1 MKTFAMRV
9 LSLRAKR
16 SNLAF
21 LQRITGDCHVATLLA
36 MTSRQFLEVP
46 LIVTLCFVSAASAS
60 KKEDHEFKEEQARL
74 ESLKA
79 DVEAARD
86 SLENEVARRYGLKQ
100 KLVDRRE
107 QDKQEMDQL
116 RDGQERAAND
126 LARVK
131 EECLAREQTVTDER
145 KAAQSAREEWSNEK
159 SALSEVFK
167 KEADAVLEAFPID
180 RETRRQ
186 ALEKVRADFASKQD
200 PTQAW
205 DDFVAYACK
214 DFQAG
219 ANVSMVAC
227 DVLPDQGGPVHLTL
241 VRFGNVF
248 GLGIDKTGQAYLIR
262 QTGRLGADK
271 YAVEK
276 IGSPS
281 YAAYVS
287 AQFGPWLKIGKPDG
301 LVKTEILQNDQSRL
315 LVSGKKVSFWAGLY
329 ASLKA
334 GGLIMI
340 PLLFLPLWVLYLTFW
355 KGFQLLARG
364 RSYRRC
370 HKAAIA
376 LIDKGDID
384 GALTF
389 AKSEKG
395 VMARVLEICLERKEH
410 GRHVSE
416 RAVREQIVQEVPI
429 ISRGINTIAVIAG
442 AAPLMGL
449 LGTISGMIT
458 LFAAVTHYGTGD
470 PKFLAGGISEALIT
484 AKTGLAIAIP
494 TLFIHDLIRNGKDR
508 LLAEIEQLSISVMT
522 HIWPEE

>member
-1 MKTFAMRV
+1 MKKVLFFSIILLLLGFGFSAFA
-9 LSLRAKR
+9 S
-16 SNLAF
+16 
-21 LQRITGDCHVATLLA
+21 H
-36 MTSRQFLEVP
+36 
-46 LIVTLCFVSAASAS
+46 
-60 KKEDHEFKEEQARL
+60 KEEHELKEKQARL
-74 ESLKA
+74 DALKSE
-79 DVEAARD
+79 VEDARD

-116 RDGQERAAND
+116 RDAQERAAND

-131 EECLAREQTVTDER
+131 EECLAREQAVADER
-145 KAAQSAREEWSNEK
+145 KAAQAAQDEWSSEK
-159 SALSEVFK
+159 ASLADVFK
-167 KEADAVLEAFPID
+167 KDADAILEAFPVD
-180 RETRRQ
+180 REIRRQ
-186 ALEKVRADFASKQD
+186 ALEKVRANFGARQD
-200 PTQAW
+200 PIQAW
-205 DDFVAYACK
+205 DEFIDYAIK
-214 DFQAG
+214 DFRNCAG
-219 ANVSMVAC
+219 VSLVTC
-227 DVLPDQGGPVHLTL
+227 DVLPDQGSPVRLTMA
-241 VRFGNVF
+241 RFGNVF
-248 GLGIDKTGQAYLIR
+248 GLGIDQSGQAYLVR

-271 YAVEK
+271 YSVDK
-276 IGSPS
+276 IGSAS
-281 YAAYVS
+281 YSAYVS
-287 AQFGPWLKIGKPDG
+287 GVMSQWIRTGKPGG
-301 LVKTEILQNDQSRL
+301 LIKTEILQNDQSRL
-315 LVSGKKVSFWAGLY
+315 LVSGKKVSFWAGLF

-340 PLLFLPLWVLYLTFW
+340 PLLLLPLWVLYLTFR
-355 KGFQLLARG
+355 KGFQLVTRG
-364 RSYRRC
+364 RSYRNC
-370 HKAAIA
+370 HKAAMA

-389 AKSEKG
+389 AKSKKG

-416 RAVREQIVQEVPI
+416 RAVREQIMQEIPVL
-429 ISRGINTIAVIAG
+429 SRGINTIAVIAG

-494 TLFIHDLIRNGKDR
+494 TLFIHDIIRNGKDR
-508 LLAEIEQLSISVMT
+508 LLAEIEQLSIAVMT

>member
-1 MKTFAMRV
+1 MKTFAMP
-9 LSLRAKR
+9 S
-16 SNLAF
+16 
-21 LQRITGDCHVATLLA
+21 ILL
-36 MTSRQFLEVP
+36 
-46 LIVTLCFVSAASAS
+46 VTLCLASAAFAS
-60 KKEDHEFKEEQARL
+60 KKEEHEFKEKQARL
-74 ESLKA
+74 EALKA
-79 DVEAARD
+79 EVEDARD

-116 RDGQERAAND
+116 RDGQERAASD

-131 EECLAREQTVTDER
+131 EECLAREQNVADER
-145 KAAQSAREEWSNEK
+145 KAAQSALEEWSNEK
-159 SALSEVFK
+159 SALSDVFK

-200 PTQAW
+200 PAQAW
-205 DDFVAYACK
+205 DDFISYACN
-214 DFQAG
+214 DFQTG
-219 ANVSMVAC
+219 AKVSMVAC

-241 VRFGNVF
+241 ARFGNVF
-248 GLGIDKTGQAYLIR
+248 GIGIDRSGQAYLVR

-271 YAVEK
+271 YSVEK

-281 YAAYVS
+281 YSAYVS
-287 AQFGPWLKIGKPDG
+287 SVLGEWIRAGKPDG

-315 LVSGKKVSFWAGLY
+315 LVSGKKVSFWSGLY

-340 PLLFLPLWVLYLTFW
+340 PLLFLPLWVLYLTFR
-355 KGFQLLARG
+355 KGFQLAARR
-364 RSYRRC
+364 RSYHRC
-370 HKAAIA
+370 HKEAMA
-376 LIDKGDID
+376 LIDIGNYDS
-384 GALTF
+384 ALAL
-389 AKSEKG
+389 AKSKKG

-410 GRHVSE
+410 GRRVSE
-416 RAVREQIVQEVPI
+416 RAVQEQIMQEVPV